1 MLTSTYLPLVGGVE
15 MVVHNLATAL
25 TYLGHNVYVVTHYN
39 KNRKFEEH
47 YNYKIIR
54 FGFKG
59 YGRLKLTLPLVIMT
73 LASAVKRF
81 HIDVIN
87 IHNVYKPGIWAYNFW
102 HFYKKIPIVGTPHGD
117 DVQITPEIG
126 DGVRLNP
133 KLNRIVKRNI
143 DICTRLISISPS
155 MRQDLEELVVDAK
168 KIMDVPNGIW
178 VNKFKTNIDKDKTRE
193 KLGIPIN
200 STVLVSVGRNH
211 PRKGFEYGLE
221 AVAKLRNEGAE
232 LIYIIIGRNQE
243 PLIKKAHS
251 LGISDFCITPGE
263 LKATAVS
270 EFLQASDIYVS
281 PSIVESFGL
290 TTLEAMGAGLPCI
303 VTNVSGSRD
312 LVSNEHGVIV
322 EPANSMKLSK
332 AIKLLIENKSL
343 RIEMG
348 SKARKEALN
357 YDWPKV
363 AKKYIDV
370 YREAISANLNDQRI
384 AKTIPQ

>member
-1 MLTSTYLPLVGGVE
+1 
-15 MVVHNLATAL
+15 
-25 TYLGHNVYVVTHYN
+25 
-39 KNRKFEEH
+39 
-47 YNYKIIR
+47 
-54 FGFKG
+54 
-59 YGRLKLTLPLVIMT
+59 
-73 LASAVKRF
+73 
-81 HIDVIN
+81 
-87 IHNVYKPGIWAYNFW
+87 
-102 HFYKKIPIVGTPHGD
+102 
-117 DVQITPEIG
+117 
-126 DGVRLNP
+126 
-133 KLNRIVKRNI
+133 
-143 DICTRLISISPS
+143 
-155 MRQDLEELVVDAK
+155 
-168 KIMDVPNGIW
+168 MDVPNGIW
-178 VNKFKTNIDKDKTRE
+178 VNKFKTKIDKDKTRE

-200 STVLVSVGRNH
+200 STVLISVGRNH

-251 LGISDFCITPGE
+251 LGISNFCITPGE
-263 LKATAVS
+263 LNSTAVS

-312 LVSNEHGVIV
+312 LVSNERGVIV

-332 AIKLLIENKSL
+332 AIKFLIENKSL
-343 RIEMG
+343 RNEMG
-348 SKARKEALN
+348 SNARKEALN

-370 YREAISANLNDQRI
+370 YKEAISVNMNDNEL
-384 AKTIPQ
+384 